1 MDIKRE
7 VENVINLMKR
17 SDYYHAKQ
25 TLDSIIKEVE
35 RNKTGFDKCNV
46 CNVCRYLS
54 EGECTATKEVRL
66 TMNVNGPW
74 NCEVMYQQIKY
85 MDFITHDPKH
95 IEERER
101 FSREMSNMS
110 IEDMLRPFTI

>member
-1 MDIKRE
+1 MNIKKE
-7 VENVINLMKR
+7 VEDVINRLES

-25 TLDSIIKEVE
+25 LLNRIIKEVE

-46 CNVCRYLS
+46 CSVCRYLS
-54 EGECTATKEVRL
+54 DGDCTATKEERL
-66 TMNVNGPW
+66 TMNVTGPW

-85 MDFITHDPKH
+85 MDFILHDPKH

-101 FSREMSNMS
+101 LSRELSHMSV
-110 IEDMLRPFTI
+110 EDMLRPFTI